1 MNTRC
6 RPLSHT
12 PEERGAWRFRIL
24 ARQEIAMPIRALL
37 HPLAAGVLIV
47 ASAGAVAANA
57 SAHQAAVA
65 FAESAVPAWTQ
76 AAQSMPQK
84 RPLVAQFFADARS
97 DQAAR
102 IRAQMERMEARARAD
117 DRLNGRVQPR
127 DGGGRGDWQQQER
140 MRQERGNGDQGN
152 WRGSRRG

>member
-1 MNTRC
+1 MNTRS
-6 RPLSHT
+6 RSLLHT
-12 PEERGAWRFRIL
+12 SEARGAWRFRIL

-37 HPLAAGVLIV
+37 RPLAAGVLIV

-57 SAHQAAVA
+57 SARQAAVA
-65 FAESAVPAWTQ
+65 FAKSALPVWTQ
-76 AAQSMPQK
+76 TAQTAPQT
-84 RPLVAQFFADARS
+84 RPLVAQFFADTRS
-97 DQAAR
+97 EQAAR

>member
-1 MNTRC
+1 
-6 RPLSHT
+6 
-12 PEERGAWRFRIL
+12 
-24 ARQEIAMPIRALL
+24 MPIRALL
-37 HPLAAGVLIV
+37 RPLAAGVLIV

-57 SAHQAAVA
+57 SARQAAVA
-65 FAESAVPAWTQ
+65 FAKSALPVWTQ
-76 AAQSMPQK
+76 TAQTMPQE
-84 RPLVAQFFADARS
+84 RPLVAQFFADTRS
-97 DQAAR
+97 EQAAR

-127 DGGGRGDWQQQER
+127 DGGGRGDWQQQQER

>member
-1 MNTRC
+1 
-6 RPLSHT
+6 
-12 PEERGAWRFRIL
+12 
-24 ARQEIAMPIRALL
+24 MPIRALL
-37 HPLAAGVLIV
+37 RPLAAGVLIV

-57 SAHQAAVA
+57 SARQAAVA
-65 FAESAVPAWTQ
+65 FAKSALPVWTQ
-76 AAQSMPQK
+76 TAQTTPQE
-84 RPLVAQFFADARS
+84 RPLVAQFFADTRS
-97 DQAAR
+97 EQAAR

-127 DGGGRGDWQQQER
+127 DGGGRGDWQQQQER